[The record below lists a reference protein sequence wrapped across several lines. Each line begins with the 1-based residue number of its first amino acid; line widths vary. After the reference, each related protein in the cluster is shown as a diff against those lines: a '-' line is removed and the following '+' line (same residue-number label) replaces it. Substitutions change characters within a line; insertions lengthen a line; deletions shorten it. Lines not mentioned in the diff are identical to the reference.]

1 MQQFTVPQF
10 IDVEDK
16 IIGPI
21 TARQFVIFLI
31 AAIIIAISYKIFDF
45 SLFLTFGIIV
55 FIIAIVFGFV
65 KINGRPFH
73 FFLLNII
80 QTWRRPGIRIWN
92 NRLAK
97 NVDKEKTPTL
107 KFDSTKSSKEYYKK
121 SHLAELSLIVD
132 TEGEYRGDDEN
143 ANLKIIN

>member
-31 AAIIIAISYKIFDF
+31 AAVLIAIAYKIFDF
-45 SLFLTFGIIV
+45 NLFVVFGVIV
-55 FIIAIVFGFV
+55 FLLAIIFGFV

-73 FFLLNII
+73 FFLLNVI
-80 QTWRRPGIRIWN
+80 QTIRRPGIRVWN
-92 NRLAK
+92 NRLASVVNENK
-97 NVDKEKTPTL
+97 IPTL
-107 KFDSTKSSKEYYKK
+107 KFDSTKSSKEYYEK
-121 SHLAELSLIVD
+121 SRLAELSLVVD
-132 TEGEYRGDDEN
+132 TEGEYRGDDNSE
-143 ANLKIIN
+143 IIN

>member
-21 TARQFVIFLI
+21 TARQFVIFLA

-45 SLFLTFGIIV
+45 ALFVVVAVVI
-55 FIIAIVFGFV
+55 FIIAVVFGFV

-80 QTWRRPGIRIWN
+80 QTWRRPNIRVWN
-92 NRLAK
+92 NRFAPII
-97 NVDKEKTPTL
+97 DEEKIPTL
-107 KFDSTKSSKEYYKK
+107 KFDSAKSAKEYYEK
-121 SHLAELSLIVD
+121 SRLAELSLVVD
-132 TEGEYRGDDEN
+132 TEGEYRGDGEDIDSE
-143 ANLKIIN
+143 IIN